1 MPTFDLY
8 LPPKAYSTW
17 RRKEP
22 IHPVAAARHLVSSWI
37 ERSRQREALASLN
50 DHELRDIGITR
61 VEAARE
67 AGKPFWK

>member
-8 LPPKAYSTW
+8 LPPQTYSAW
-17 RRKEP
+17 RAQRHIRP
-22 IHPVAAARHLVSSWI
+22 LAAAWLLVSSWI
-37 ERSRQREALASLN
+37 ERSRQRKALAALN

-67 AGKPFWK
+67 AEKRFWR

>member
-1 MPTFDLY
+1 MATFDFY

-17 RRKEP
+17 
-22 IHPVAAARHLVSSWI
+22 HPKRPVHPAAAAIALIRTWI
-37 ERSRQREALASLN
+37 RRARQRRALAALDDRS
-50 DHELRDIGITR
+50 LRDIGITR